1 MLENLHLREKKNIE
15 LADIAYLQS
24 HIMRAPVANIIGIIQ
39 LMQDEGIK
47 ESDKSQL
54 YKDLLISAKALDDLI
69 PDVSNKAHQAKT
81 N

>member
-1 MLENLHLREKKNIE
+1 
-15 LADIAYLQS
+15 
-24 HIMRAPVANIIGIIQ
+24 MRAPVANIIGIIQ

-47 ESDKSQL
+47 ESDKCQL